1 MKSCFHRVRSGIYV
15 FLTCKLA
22 MCHCS
27 FTLHQQQ
34 RNNEE
39 KTVDNQGALLTDLE
53 AIYKEFEI
61 KSSVAL

>member
-1 MKSCFHRVRSGIYV
+1 
-15 FLTCKLA
+15 

-39 KTVDNQGALLTDLE
+39 KTVIDNQGALLTDLE

-61 KSSVAL
+61 KPSVAL

>member
-1 MKSCFHRVRSGIYV
+1 MQTSNVSLY
-15 FLTCKLA
+15 
-22 MCHCS
+22 S

-61 KSSVAL
+61 KPSVAL